1 MTRKLRLMI
10 PGPTPVPPEVSEAMA
25 RPMIGHR
32 SKDFAA
38 VIERLTGKLRQV
50 LQTKNEVFIL
60 TGSGT
65 GGLEAAV
72 ANTVNPGDRVL
83 ALVGGKFGERFRD
96 LAGIYGAE
104 VIELAFEW
112 GRSYDLEQVRARL
125 TADPEIKAV
134 LATQNETSTGVTNDI
149 AALAALVREHRAIL
163 CVDAVSGLGGI
174 ELKTDEWGVDI
185 VVTASQKALMTPPGL
200 AVISVSEKAWARVAQ
215 CRSPRYYFSLEAA
228 RKSLA
233 KWNTAYTPAVSLFFG
248 LEAALDLML
257 AEGMENVYA
266 RHRLLGRAARAGVKA
281 LGLELLPVEEAVCS
295 PVVTAVKAPAG
306 INADDLRKL
315 LLDRYNV
322 LFAGGQAQLKGKVFR
337 IAHMGYADRLDVLA
351 ALAALEMGLAA
362 LGIPVTLGSGV
373 RAAQEVFVAE
383 EQKE

>member
-38 VIERLTGKLRQV
+38 VIERLTGKLQQV

-60 TGSGT
+60 TSSGT

-96 LAGIYGAE
+96 LARIYGAE

-112 GRSYDLEQVRARL
+112 GRAYDLEQVRERL
-125 TADPEIKAV
+125 AADPEIKVV
-134 LATQNETSTGVTNDI
+134 LATQNETSTGVVNDI
-149 AALAALVREHRAIL
+149 AALAAIVRDHQAIL

-200 AVISVSEKAWARVAQ
+200 AVVSVSEKAWARIAQ

-233 KWNTAYTPAVSLFFG
+233 KWNTAYTPGVSLFFG

-257 AEGMENVYA
+257 AEGLDNVYA
-266 RHRLLGRAARAGVKA
+266 RHRLLGRAARAGVRA
-281 LGLELLPVEEAVCS
+281 LGLELLPVEEAACS

-306 INADDLRKL
+306 MNADDLRKL
-315 LLDRYNV
+315 LLDRYGI
-322 LFAGGQAQLKGKVFR
+322 LFAGGQAQLKGKIFR
-337 IAHMGYADRLDVLA
+337 IAHMGYADRLDVLTS
-351 ALAALEMGLAA
+351 LAALEMGLAA
-362 LGIPVTLGSGV
+362 FGLPVNLGSGV
-373 RAAQEVFVAE
+373 RAAQEVLMAE